1 VNLIIAKINQDEI
14 SVPEIMAAADS
25 FMAKG
30 DPQAARHAYTA
41 WLARNSADP
50 MAYAI
55 YFNLSVVLG
64 RLRDAPAAKIALER
78 AIALNPDYIPAQI
91 NLGNLLEQLQG
102 PFEAACQWIGVVNRF
117 PQITGENIHFLTFTL
132 NLIGRV
138 LETGRSH
145 AQAEESFRRSLDIDI
160 DQPEIMQHYL
170 SVVQQQCK
178 WPVIQPWPS
187 ARGVTRRDLLA
198 NINPLTLA
206 IYTDDPLF
214 QLGNSFHYARQRIGD
229 CPISYVDSHAPLQQR
244 PAGRLRIGY
253 LSAELRNHAGGFLM
267 AEVFELHDKSK
278 VEIFIYNTVAAPPEG
293 MAGRIRSAA
302 EHSVDIADLSDSQAA
317 QRIVDDGIQV
327 LVDMQGHTYGSRLG
341 LLAMR
346 PAPVIANWLGFP
358 GSVGTSFH
366 NYIIADDFII
376 PPEFEIYYSEKIAR
390 LPCYQP
396 NDRKRLVADHC
407 PTRHEAGLPETAMVY
422 CAFNGQHKITPYTWR
437 RWMSI
442 LRAVEGSVLW
452 LLESTEAING
462 QLRRLAENHGVA
474 AERIIFAK
482 RIGNAD
488 HLARYRLADLFLDT
502 APYGAHTTAS
512 DAMWMGVPIITL
524 VGRSFASRV
533 CGSIMRSAGL
543 PDLICSSGEDYVA
556 MAIDLGLNRDKLI
569 AYRQRL
575 VSARDSS
582 VLFDTPLLVRCLEQL
597 FTTMWRDYVQGE
609 QFPPDLTNLDLYRE
623 VGIALD
629 QDDVEMLS
637 QPDYEERVR
646 QTFIQKSRY
655 CFVPKD
661 GRIFK

>member
-1 VNLIIAKINQDEI
+1 
-14 SVPEIMAAADS
+14 
-25 FMAKG
+25 
-30 DPQAARHAYTA
+30 
-41 WLARNSADP
+41 
-50 MAYAI
+50 
-55 YFNLSVVLG
+55 
-64 RLRDAPAAKIALER
+64 
-78 AIALNPDYIPAQI
+78 
-91 NLGNLLEQLQG
+91 
-102 PFEAACQWIGVVNRF
+102 
-117 PQITGENIHFLTFTL
+117 
-132 NLIGRV
+132 
-138 LETGRSH
+138 
-145 AQAEESFRRSLDIDI
+145 
-160 DQPEIMQHYL
+160 
-170 SVVQQQCK
+170 
-178 WPVIQPWPS
+178 
-187 ARGVTRRDLLA
+187 
-198 NINPLTLA
+198 
-206 IYTDDPLF
+206 
-214 QLGNSFHYARQRIGD
+214 
-229 CPISYVDSHAPLQQR
+229 
-244 PAGRLRIGY
+244 
-253 LSAELRNHAGGFLM
+253 
-267 AEVFELHDKSK
+267 
-278 VEIFIYNTVAAPPEG
+278 
-293 MAGRIRSAA
+293 
-302 EHSVDIADLSDSQAA
+302 
-317 QRIVDDGIQV
+317 
-327 LVDMQGHTYGSRLG
+327 
-341 LLAMR
+341 MR

-396 NDRKRLVADHC
+396 NYRKRLVADHC